1 MASSYEGVTERCWC
15 ANVDAPVR
23 TRRWEDGLVVYRTD
37 SGETFR
43 FGVPVFKVLDWLAAG
58 PVPASDLFALL
69 DDEVVEE
76 EPEDLLARLEQ
87 AGLASR
93 ETAC

>member
-1 MASSYEGVTERCWC
+1 MAGSCKGVTQRWY
-15 ANVDAPVR
+15 ASVDGSVR

-43 FGVPVFKVLDWLAAG
+43 FDVAVFKVLDRLAAG
-58 PVPASDLFALL
+58 SVPASDLFALL
-69 DDEVVEE
+69 DDEAVGEE
-76 EPEDLLARLEQ
+76 AEDLLARLEQ

-93 ETAC
+93 EMPC

>member
-1 MASSYEGVTERCWC
+1 MADSCGGVTERWC
-15 ANVDAPVR
+15 ARVDPSVR
-23 TRRWEDGLVVYRTD
+23 TCRWEDGLIVYRTD

-43 FGVPVFKVLDWLAAG
+43 FDVVVFRILDCLAAG
-58 PVPASDLFALL
+58 PMPAGDLLALL
-69 DDEVVEE
+69 DREVVDE

-87 AGLASR
+87 AGLAGR

>member
-1 MASSYEGVTERCWC
+1 MERWYAS
-15 ANVDAPVR
+15 VDPPVR
-23 TRRWEDGLVVYRTD
+23 TCRWEDGLIAYRTD

-43 FGVPVFKVLDWLAAG
+43 FDVAVFKILDWLAAG
-58 PVPASDLFALL
+58 PVPAGDLLALL
-69 DDEVVEE
+69 DRELVDE

-93 ETAC
+93 ETTC